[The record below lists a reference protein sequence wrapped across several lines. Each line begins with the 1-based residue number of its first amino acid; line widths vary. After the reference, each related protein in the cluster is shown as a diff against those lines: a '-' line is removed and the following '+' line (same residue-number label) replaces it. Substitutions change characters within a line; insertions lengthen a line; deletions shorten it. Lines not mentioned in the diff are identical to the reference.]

1 MAKFHFLLAC
11 SELTLVLGH
20 PGGAIKRQSIG
31 LGTAL
36 DISSNTQ
43 VTTSWSTA
51 IEGLQSATASATPT
65 ITGVCIAS
73 LHSTVRSFIADK
85 CAESRYYPS
94 SWWYYQGPSQWTSS
108 YRDR

>member
-1 MAKFHFLLAC
+1 MAKFHFLLAF
-11 SELTLVLGH
+11 SQLTLVLGH

-36 DISSNTQ
+36 DISSSTQ

-51 IEGLQSATASATPT
+51 IEGLQSATAPATPT

-73 LHSTVRSFIADK
+73 PRSTARRSIADE
-85 CAESRYYPS
+85 CAESRHYPS
-94 SWWYYQGPSQWTSS
+94 SGWYYQGSP
-108 YRDR
+108 